1 VAVAPNQRLV
11 AARAG
16 AIGLETEA
24 LSRKEA
30 TRNWSAGTGLGY
42 RAQLAWIS
50 LALHG
55 LPVLVA
61 GGPL

>member
-1 VAVAPNQRLV
+1 V

-16 AIGLETEA
+16 AIGLVTDA
-24 LSRKEA
+24 LSRREA
-30 TRNWSAGTGLGY
+30 TRNWTAGVGFGY

-55 LPVLVA
+55 LPVVVA